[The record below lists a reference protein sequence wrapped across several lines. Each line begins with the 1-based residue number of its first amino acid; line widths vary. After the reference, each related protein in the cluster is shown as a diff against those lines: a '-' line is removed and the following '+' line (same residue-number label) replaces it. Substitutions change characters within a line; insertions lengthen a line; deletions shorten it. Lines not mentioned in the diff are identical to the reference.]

1 MLCFISR
8 HAVLRA
14 RCSARACACL
24 WHQDGWVRATNSP
37 GHGRGLG
44 TCVSGVAVRRIAWL
58 TLHCLACG
66 AQAGAAGGLV
76 VVTLLAPLDLVKVRM
91 QAQLRSRSKPSDGC
105 GHTVPNSMLSV
116 AQVGSCALWGSLDPA
131 SDAFVS
137 PVVAGHAQDTLSKD
151 GVVGFFAGYPAK
163 AVQVVVQDTT
173 FYFWLSAFKAGL
185 GPSLRAYAGE
195 AGSSMLCAA
204 GAAAVNILL
213 TLPLEVVTTRMQT
226 RARRRGNA
234 ATKSGLGYAE
244 TFAAIW
250 RREGVGAL
258 WHGLEPSLVL
268 TSNPALQFMMFD
280 TLVRLWARHRGKS
293 TRGVTGSSTAGAS
306 ALAVFLL
313 AAVAKAFALT
323 ATYPL
328 IRAKVMMMAA
338 QSRSAPQDARVAK
351 VKVWPAGSAPP
362 FQRSMGSVVRTI
374 LQEEGI
380 AGLFHGLP
388 AQLTKTVLGAALVL
402 LIKDKLTKHVRAALL
417 MLWLQV
423 AASHASRRSRR

>member
-1 MLCFISR
+1 M
-8 HAVLRA
+8 
-14 RCSARACACL
+14 
-24 WHQDGWVRATNSP
+24 
-37 GHGRGLG
+37 
-44 TCVSGVAVRRIAWL
+44 
-58 TLHCLACG
+58 
-66 AQAGAAGGLV
+66 
-76 VVTLLAPLDLVKVRM
+76 
-91 QAQLRSRSKPSDGC
+91 
-105 GHTVPNSMLSV
+105 
-116 AQVGSCALWGSLDPA
+116 
-131 SDAFVS
+131 
-137 PVVAGHAQDTLSKD
+137 
-151 GVVGFFAGYPAK
+151 GFFAGYPAK

-185 GPSLRAYAGE
+185 GPSLRSFAGE
-195 AGSSMLCAA
+195 AGCSMLCAA

-234 ATKSGLGYAE
+234 ATTSGLGYAE

-338 QSRSAPQDARVAK
+338 QSRSAPQDARVEK
-351 VKVWPAGSAPP
+351 VNLGSAGSASPCRRS
-362 FQRSMGSVVRTI
+362 RSMGTVVRTI
-374 LQEEGI
+374 VQEEGI

-417 MLWLQV
+417 MLWLRV
-423 AASHASRRSRR
+423 AGSIASRRSRRSPGGQSNE